1 MWLWNMLNGSKTYI
15 GVIVWGVVSLLM
27 SVKPEWADTLKMV
40 ETLAMT
46 LTGVGVGHKL
56 AKME

>member
-1 MWLWNMLNGSKTYI
+1 MEWLSGYKTYL
-15 GVIVWGVVSLLM
+15 GVVVWGVVNVLM
-27 SVKPEWADTLKMV
+27 GVKPEWMPVLQMV

-56 AKME
+56 AKMS